1 MDQLKITAGRCTS
14 SIPLK
19 PSTKTILILRPGGDL
34 LVEVKI
40 TKAGR
45 GKKPRGASVVTAVY
59 DELPPKEAT
68 DGN

>member
-1 MDQLKITAGRCTS
+1 MDPIKLMIGKGSVT
-14 SIPLK
+14 IPMQTGTVSVLC
-19 PSTKTILILRPGGDL
+19 LRPGGDM

-40 TKAGR
+40 TKAKR
-45 GKKPRGASVVTAVY
+45 RKPRGASVVTAVY